1 MPNIRGFHGGEKQ
14 KGNRR
19 AWQTACSP
27 NVEEMGERPG
37 HGTELVP
44 PIKKEKSTRQ
54 IVQN

>member
-27 NVEEMGERPG
+27 NVEEWGKDPIMAPSSF
-37 HGTELVP
+37 P
-44 PIKKEKSTRQ
+44 P
-54 IVQN
+54 